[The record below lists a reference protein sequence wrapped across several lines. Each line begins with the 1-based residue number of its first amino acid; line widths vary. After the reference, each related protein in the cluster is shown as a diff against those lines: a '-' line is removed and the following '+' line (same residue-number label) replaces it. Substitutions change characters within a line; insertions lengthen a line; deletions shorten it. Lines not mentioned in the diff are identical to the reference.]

1 MYSFPGVAACGEPGC
16 GSQRADDKSH
26 LLFCCFGDIYS
37 LTVNQDGVG
46 ERAEIIQSLSQLTL
60 TALFTKESLSCD
72 LFGLLIYIGKVV

>member
-1 MYSFPGVAACGEPGC
+1 MIKVICF
-16 GSQRADDKSH
+16 
-26 LLFCCFGDIYS
+26 LFALTNLWFVYS

>member
-1 MYSFPGVAACGEPGC
+1 MSLVRVQLWEPK
-16 GSQRADDKSH
+16 RADDRSH

>member
-1 MYSFPGVAACGEPGC
+1 MYSFPSVAACGEPGC
-16 GSQRADDKSH
+16 GSQREQMIKVI
-26 LLFCCFGDIYS
+26 CFFVVLTMYS
-37 LTVNQDGVG
+37 LTINQDGVG